1 MVTLSASAKPV
12 SWAVKVASADLHYI
26 FQPGT
31 TELVITY
38 SALGVLGAGPV

>member
-1 MVTLSASAKPV
+1 MLIPSASAKPV
-12 SWAVKVASADLHYI
+12 SWAVEVVSADLHYI

-31 TELVITY
+31 GELVITY